1 MAGYKRQSP
10 LKKYGRREIVKLNV
24 DEQKKAYQSNAKAAG
39 SVGRA
44 VGAVGTSIGKAVD
57 TVGDKNSRG
66 KLTKKQ
72 QKAADKAK
80 AKRDQDNQLSK
91 LKTTG
96 LDVKPKTLPG
106 VGEIKPIEPNKKKLY
121 VKPPPPPEEA
131 IDEWGNI
138 VPVDKEGFAMTKEDD
153 GSYSQGQGIND
164 PSLANVQMPGVYGGP
179 EAYTPEGFSLYQNTP
194 GSGPQSRTRA
204 KVETVH
210 GRNPSP
216 IKRKPGIQPEYTKN
230 SYRSNP
236 YGNSPFKRIESP
248 FKAKADELSAG
259 DQHVEQLQGQRALSY
274 LGEEGAAAAEGYN
287 AAIEEHNYDQRVW
300 AEKAKDVD
308 DAYGKLS
315 VEPTGVSS
323 WDSAAQNMAMEW
335 KNEFTQLYNNK
346 DSYSYEEYATK
357 LGEIKGRAA
366 EYQNANANI
375 ERVVADYAERKDEIS
390 ASTPSDNIDILET
403 LSKGGDGLTTKNIDG
418 VPTLVGTTLGG
429 KDVSVPISDIASG
442 KNIWRVNT
450 QVDVEPQITKITDQ
464 LGKFRTQVAQNGGL
478 TTQQVPFEQIRG
490 RAESQVA
497 GMLQNPQQV
506 RAIAADRFGMSYR
519 EMQGQQDDDIRN
531 FVQEKLMGE
540 IEQQFQPYTQ
550 VQSGRTVDPVAR
562 EQRIAANQARGGAS
576 GKGSVSERDYAK
588 QLEAANRS
596 LGKDFDYKSPN
607 SFKNLGYDTFTP
619 DQLSKDQRKQI
630 EQRYGEGAYVVKVGK
645 KSIVVPPDASREWVA
660 RNIFGV
666 DPAELSPLNRLS
678 PFKRLTNWMG
688 VTK

>member
-24 DEQKKAYQSNAKAAG
+24 DEQKKAYKSNAKAAG

-72 QKAADKAK
+72 EKTAAKAK
-80 AKRDQDNQLSK
+80 AKRDQGNQLSK

-96 LDVKPKTLPG
+96 LDVKPKALPG
-106 VGEIKPIEPNKKKLY
+106 VGEIKPIEPNPKKLFT
-121 VKPPPPPEEA
+121 PPPPPPPPAPVAQPNTQLGGTQWEPGHVDGRYTGPLEENEA
-131 IDEWGNI
+131 YLTDHLKGQYNQGALAQPEQRPQQTSIFGDWYNPQHPGSGNI
-138 VPVDKEGFAMTKEDD
+138 VGA
-153 GSYSQGQGIND
+153 QGRDQ
-164 PSLANVQMPGVYGGP
+164 Q
-179 EAYTPEGFSLYQNTP
+179 
-194 GSGPQSRTRA
+194 
-204 KVETVH
+204 
-210 GRNPSP
+210 SP
-216 IKRKPGIQPEYTKN
+216 IQRKPGIQPEYTKN

-259 DQHVEQLQGQRALSY
+259 SQYVEQLQGQKALSY

-323 WDSAAQNMAMEW
+323 WDTAAQNMAMEW
-335 KNEFTQLYNNK
+335 KNEFTELYNNK
-346 DSYSYEEYATK
+346 DSYSYEEYANK

-375 ERVVADYAERKDEIS
+375 ERIVADYTERKDEIS

-403 LSKGGDGLTTKNIDG
+403 LAKGGDGLTTKNIDG

-429 KDVSVPISDIASG
+429 QDVSVPISDIASG
-442 KNIWRVNT
+442 KNVWRVNT
-450 QVDVEPQITKITDQ
+450 QVDVEPKITQITDQ

-478 TTQQVPFEQIRG
+478 TNQQVPWEQIQG
-490 RAESQVA
+490 RAQSQVA
-497 GMLQNPQQV
+497 GMLQNPQEV
-506 RAIAADRFGMSYR
+506 RAIAADRFGLSYR
-519 EMQGQQDDDIRN
+519 DMQGMQEDDIKD
-531 FVQEKLMGE
+531 FVQGKLMGE
-540 IEQQFQPYTQ
+540 IQQQFQPYTQ

-562 EQRIAANQARGGAS
+562 EQRIAANQAH
-576 GKGSVSERDYAK
+576 
-588 QLEAANRS
+588 
-596 LGKDFDYKSPN
+596 
-607 SFKNLGYDTFTP
+607 
-619 DQLSKDQRKQI
+619 
-630 EQRYGEGAYVVKVGK
+630 
-645 KSIVVPPDASREWVA
+645 
-660 RNIFGV
+660 
-666 DPAELSPLNRLS
+666 
-678 PFKRLTNWMG
+678 
-688 VTK
+688 